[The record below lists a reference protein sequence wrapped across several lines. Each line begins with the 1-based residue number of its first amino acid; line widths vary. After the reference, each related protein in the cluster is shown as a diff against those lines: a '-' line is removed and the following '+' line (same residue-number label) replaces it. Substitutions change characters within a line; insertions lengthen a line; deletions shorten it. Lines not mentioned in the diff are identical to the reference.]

1 MWKANGL
8 HKVKRLNGLSV
19 VVQSAVFRWALTLT
33 WTVLAA
39 ILLLSPGSDGSTVA
53 KTSALFG
60 NTETSDAIGHV
71 IINAILAFLWCW
83 TISLYAST
91 AKTTR
96 LILIGGLI
104 WCFVGE
110 LSQFFV
116 PERGTSLLDLGANIV
131 GVVIGLVG
139 YRFTARFV

>member
-8 HKVKRLNGLSV
+8 HKVKRLNRLSTYA
-19 VVQSAVFRWALTLT
+19 QSAVVRWTLTLI
-33 WTVLAA
+33 WTVIAA
-39 ILLLSPGSDGSTVA
+39 TLMLSPGNDGSTVA

-60 NTETSDAIGHV
+60 NTETTDAIGHV

-83 TISLYAST
+83 TLDLYANT
-91 AKTTR
+91 QKTTR

-116 PERGTSLLDLGANIV
+116 PERGTSLLDLGANIL
-131 GVVIGLVG
+131 GVVIGLTG
-139 YRFTARFV
+139 YRFTAHFE